1 MSRCSRGS
9 ADTAGPKRRR
19 GLSQRTV
26 KMLVMSVRKQ
36 DPTHRNVHTIAPL
49 LVLCSI
55 TPPHTA
61 SSHCKHYCHPLPPT
75 ATHCHPLL
83 HIGCHPRLTPIPPS
97 RSAAASGS
105 CCRKSARRGRRKAPE
120 TRRRPSRPRPRPH
133 PPRPRLLRTQGRYHL
148 LLPPPPP
155 PLLQAHSRGAHR
167 KIRV

>member
-9 ADTAGPKRRR
+9 AGTAGPKRRR
-19 GLSQRTV
+19 GVVSTYCENACNVRTQTGPHSQKRPHHCPA
-26 KMLVMSVRKQ
+26 SR
-36 DPTHRNVHTIAPL
+36 PL
-49 LVLCSI
+49 FDYSS
-55 TPPHTA
+55 PHCIFSLQTL
-61 SSHCKHYCHPLPPT
+61 LPPT

-120 TRRRPSRPRPRPH
+120 TRRPSRPRPRPH